1 MGVSAHLAIIESNLF
16 GAYKCALIK
25 KSGGI
30 SMTDKQMES
39 KIYQIELL
47 NEFSMSVYNRLL
59 RHVHKNKIDLTHQAH
74 QENFIVLLF
83 HQLEETLSLNLFKKE
98 LKELEEIK
106 HYWIT
111 MNSLTKEICAS
122 DVQTD

>member
-1 MGVSAHLAIIESNLF
+1 MSNLLSFLARYEPNLF

-30 SMTDKQMES
+30 SMTDKQVES

-59 RHVHKNKIDLTHQAH
+59 RHVHKNNIDLTHQ
-74 QENFIVLLF
+74 ENFIALLF
-83 HQLEETLSLNLFKKE
+83 RQLEEMLSLNLFKKE

>member
-1 MGVSAHLAIIESNLF
+1 MGISAHLAIIESNLF

-30 SMTDKQMES
+30 SMTDKQMEL

-59 RHVHKNKIDLTHQAH
+59 RHVHKNKIDLTHQ
-74 QENFIVLLF
+74 ENFIALLF

-106 HYWIT
+106 HYWVT

>member
-1 MGVSAHLAIIESNLF
+1 MSNLLSFLARYEPNLF

-30 SMTDKQMES
+30 SMTDKQVES

-59 RHVHKNKIDLTHQAH
+59 RHVHKNKIDLTHQ
-74 QENFIVLLF
+74 ENFIALLF
-83 HQLEETLSLNLFKKE
+83 RQLEEMLSLNLFKKE
-98 LKELEEIK
+98 LEELEEIK
-106 HYWIT
+106 HYWVN

-122 DVQTD
+122 DVQPD

>member
-1 MGVSAHLAIIESNLF
+1 MSNLLSFLARYEPNLF

-30 SMTDKQMES
+30 SMTDKQVES
-39 KIYQIELL
+39 KNYQIELL

-59 RHVHKNKIDLTHQAH
+59 RHVHKNKIDLTHQ
-74 QENFIVLLF
+74 ENFIALLF
-83 HQLEETLSLNLFKKE
+83 RQLEEMLSLNLFKKE
-98 LKELEEIK
+98 LEELEEIK
-106 HYWIT
+106 HYWVN

-122 DVQTD
+122 DVQPD

>member
-1 MGVSAHLAIIESNLF
+1 
-16 GAYKCALIK
+16 
-25 KSGGI
+25 
-30 SMTDKQMES
+30 MTDKQVES

-59 RHVHKNKIDLTHQAH
+59 RHVHKNKIDLTHQ
-74 QENFIVLLF
+74 ENFIALLF
-83 HQLEETLSLNLFKKE
+83 RQLEEMLSLNLFKKE
-98 LKELEEIK
+98 LEELEEIK
-106 HYWIT
+106 HYWVN

>member
-1 MGVSAHLAIIESNLF
+1 
-16 GAYKCALIK
+16 
-25 KSGGI
+25 
-30 SMTDKQMES
+30 MTDKQVES

-59 RHVHKNKIDLTHQAH
+59 WHVHKNKIDLTHQAH

-111 MNSLTKEICAS
+111 LNSLKKEICAS

>member
-1 MGVSAHLAIIESNLF
+1 M
-16 GAYKCALIK
+16 
-25 KSGGI
+25 
-30 SMTDKQMES
+30 
-39 KIYQIELL
+39 
-47 NEFSMSVYNRLL
+47 
-59 RHVHKNKIDLTHQAH
+59 
-74 QENFIVLLF
+74 LLF

-111 MNSLTKEICAS
+111 MNSLKKEICAS

>member
-1 MGVSAHLAIIESNLF
+1 MSNLLSFLARYEQNLF

-30 SMTDKQMES
+30 SMTDKQVES

-59 RHVHKNKIDLTHQAH
+59 RHVHKNKIDLTHQ
-74 QENFIVLLF
+74 ENFIALLF
-83 HQLEETLSLNLFKKE
+83 RQLEEMLSLNLFKKE
-98 LKELEEIK
+98 LEELEEIK
-106 HYWIT
+106 HYWVN

-122 DVQTD
+122 DVQPD

>member
-1 MGVSAHLAIIESNLF
+1 MGVSAPLAIIESNLF

-39 KIYQIELL
+39 TMYQIELL

-59 RHVHKNKIDLTHQAH
+59 R
-74 QENFIVLLF
+74 
-83 HQLEETLSLNLFKKE
+83 
-98 LKELEEIK
+98 
-106 HYWIT
+106 Y
-111 MNSLTKEICAS
+111 
-122 DVQTD
+122 VQKMKLI

>member
-1 MGVSAHLAIIESNLF
+1 MSNLLSFLARYEPNLF

-30 SMTDKQMES
+30 SMTDKQVES

-59 RHVHKNKIDLTHQAH
+59 RHVHKNKIDLTHQ
-74 QENFIVLLF
+74 ENFIALLF
-83 HQLEETLSLNLFKKE
+83 RQLEEMLSLNLFKKE
-98 LKELEEIK
+98 LEELEEI
-106 HYWIT
+106 
-111 MNSLTKEICAS
+111 
-122 DVQTD
+122 

>member
-1 MGVSAHLAIIESNLF
+1 MGISAPLAIIESNLF

-30 SMTDKQMES
+30 SMTDKQVES

-59 RHVHKNKIDLTHQAH
+59 SYIKKNEIDL
-74 QENFIVLLF
+74 ENKNLMISLLF
-83 HQLEETLSLNLFKKE
+83 RQLEETLSLNLFKKE
-98 LKELEEIK
+98 LRELETIK
-106 HYWIT
+106 HYWEH
-111 MNSLTKEICAS
+111 MNYLTKEL
-122 DVQTD
+122 TDFN

>member
-1 MGVSAHLAIIESNLF
+1 
-16 GAYKCALIK
+16 
-25 KSGGI
+25 
-30 SMTDKQMES
+30 MTDEQMES

-59 RHVHKNKIDLTHQAH
+59 RHVHKNKIDLTHQ
-74 QENFIVLLF
+74 ENFIALLF

-106 HYWIT
+106 HYWVT

>member
-1 MGVSAHLAIIESNLF
+1 MSNLLSFLARYEPNLF

-59 RHVHKNKIDLTHQAH
+59 RHVHKNKIDLTHQ
-74 QENFIVLLF
+74 ENFIALLF
-83 HQLEETLSLNLFKKE
+83 RQLEEMLSLNLFKKE

>member
-1 MGVSAHLAIIESNLF
+1 
-16 GAYKCALIK
+16 
-25 KSGGI
+25 
-30 SMTDKQMES
+30 MTDKQVES

-59 RHVHKNKIDLTHQAH
+59 RHVHKNKIDLTH

-111 MNSLTKEICAS
+111 LNSLKKEICAS

>member
-59 RHVHKNKIDLTHQAH
+59 RHVHKNKIDLAH
-74 QENFIVLLF
+74 QENFIALLF

-106 HYWIT
+106 HYWVT

>member
-1 MGVSAHLAIIESNLF
+1 MGISAPLAIIESNLF

-30 SMTDKQMES
+30 SMTDKQVES

-59 RHVHKNKIDLTHQAH
+59 
-74 QENFIVLLF
+74 
-83 HQLEETLSLNLFKKE
+83 
-98 LKELEEIK
+98 
-106 HYWIT
+106 
-111 MNSLTKEICAS
+111 
-122 DVQTD
+122 

>member
-1 MGVSAHLAIIESNLF
+1 MSNLLSFLARYEPNLF

-30 SMTDKQMES
+30 SMTDKQVES

-59 RHVHKNKIDLTHQAH
+59 RHVHKNKIDLTHQ
-74 QENFIVLLF
+74 ENFIALLF
-83 HQLEETLSLNLFKKE
+83 RQLEEMLSLNLFKKE
-98 LKELEEIK
+98 LEELEEIK
-106 HYWIT
+106 HYWVN

-122 DVQTD
+122 DVQPH